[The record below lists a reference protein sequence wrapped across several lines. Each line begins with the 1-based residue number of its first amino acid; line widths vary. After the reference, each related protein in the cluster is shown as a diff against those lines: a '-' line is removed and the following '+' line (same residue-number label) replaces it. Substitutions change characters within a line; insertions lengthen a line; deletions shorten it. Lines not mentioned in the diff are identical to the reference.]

1 MADVQSNPAP
11 VSLAHSGKRSPWEY
25 ARSILPGFAL
35 CLLVSVV
42 ALVLEHFEAQVA
54 GRAWLEALVLAI
66 LLGTVVRSFW
76 TPSEKCRAGIAFS
89 AQTFLEGAVLLIGPS
104 LSVAPILKLF
114 RIYVFE
120 YLFPKNIKAGV
131 PLLPA
136 HVVRWF
142 PAHEALHA
150 RLVAGSLGVVDRA
163 RFTRQVQAPPEGSW
177 FHDVERSGGVVLD
190 LMLHDLDQALWHF
203 GPVRD
208 VTATAHGPAGQAV
221 RAVLAHDSGTTS
233 TVEATWGPA
242 GTPFATTFEV
252 TGSRGTARHD
262 SMADPAG
269 GDAAGG
275 GEDPFLRQA
284 RELLD
289 TVLTGAP
296 ARVTAADGVAA
307 VALAERVLQALGT

>member
-1 MADVQSNPAP
+1 MRVGVVGAGGIAVPHVRAWHELGAEVVVHSRRPPTEFAERHRTAVAADLTEL
-11 VSLAHSGKRSPWEY
+11 LATSDLVDVCSPTDTHDEVVL
-25 ARSILPGFAL
+25 AAL
-35 CLLVSVV
+35 
-42 ALVLEHFEAQVA
+42 AA
-54 GRAWLEALVLAI
+54 GRPVVCEKPLARTSRRAQSLVDAA
-66 LLGTVVRSFW
+66 R
-76 TPSEKCRAGIAFS
+76 
-89 AQTFLEGAVLLIGPS
+89 Q
-104 LSVAPILKLF
+104 
-114 RIYVFE
+114 
-120 YLFPKNIKAGV
+120 AGV

-275 GEDPFLRQA
+275 GEDPYLRQA

>member
-1 MADVQSNPAP
+1 MRVGVVGAGGIAVPHVRAWQELGADVV
-11 VSLAHSGKRSPWEY
+11 VSSRHRPTEFAERHGTAVAADLTELLATSDLVDVCSPTDTHDEVVL
-25 ARSILPGFAL
+25 AAL
-35 CLLVSVV
+35 
-42 ALVLEHFEAQVA
+42 AA
-54 GRAWLEALVLAI
+54 GRPVVCEKPLARTARAAQDLVDAAE
-66 LLGTVVRSFW
+66 T
-76 TPSEKCRAGIAFS
+76 
-89 AQTFLEGAVLLIGPS
+89 
-104 LSVAPILKLF
+104 
-114 RIYVFE
+114 
-120 YLFPKNIKAGV
+120 AGV

-142 PAHEALHA
+142 PAHEALRA
-150 RLVAGSLGVVDRA
+150 RLVTGSLGVVDRA

-208 VTATAHGPAGQAV
+208 VTATAFDPAGRAV

-252 TGSRGTARHD
+252 SGSRGTARHD
-262 SMADPAG
+262 SMADAPG
-269 GDAAGG
+269 GGEPGG
-275 GEDPFLRQA
+275 GEDPYLRQA